1 MDTMTPAQRSAL
13 MSRIRS
19 KNTKPEW
26 VVRRLVHSMGFRY
39 RLHKRGLPGTPDLV
53 FPSRQKVIFVH
64 DCFWHL
70 HGRCR
75 LARLPK
81 SKQDFWKPKLE
92 GNHSRDTV
100 NRRRLRAAGWG
111 VLTLWECQIHNSA
124 ALKARIEKFLG
135 GSE

>member
-39 RLHKRGLPGTPDLV
+39 RLHKRDLPGNPDLV

-64 DCFWHL
+64 GCFWHL

-75 LARLPK
+75 MARMPK
-81 SKQDFWKPKLE
+81 SKVDFWKPKLE
-92 GNHSRDTV
+92 GNHKRDDR
-100 NRRRLRAAGWG
+100 NRRQLRKAGWE
-111 VLTLWECQIHNSA
+111 VLTLWECQVHDSQ
-124 ALKARIEKFLG
+124 ALQERIKRFLDPAP
-135 GSE
+135 